1 MKTYLTD
8 ADKRAIMDN
17 QQELVNILGTKNLV
31 AGYNLISDNC
41 DYGLLADIAP
51 IFKKLSKDFDE
62 CEFTDEEVPE
72 VNKEI
77 IDFLYLL
84 PELSVELDFDTFYEN
99 YKDNDRLV
107 SFRSNLFEEG
117 LFERLLDSEELTKE
131 EKEKLISIVFN
142 ETMKE

>member
-17 QQELVNILGTKNLV
+17 QQEMVNILGTEDLV
-31 AGYNLISDNC
+31 KGYNTLISDYG
-41 DYGLLADIAP
+41 DYDLLADIAP
-51 IFKKLSKDFDE
+51 IFERLSNGCYDPV
-62 CEFTDEEVPE
+62 EEIDS

-77 IDFLYLL
+77 IDFLYML
-84 PELSVELDFDTFYEN
+84 PTISVELDLDTFRANLKSYD
-99 YKDNDRLV
+99 KLLA
-107 SFRSNLFEEG
+107 FKSNLFEEG

-131 EKEKLISIVFN
+131 EKEKIISIVFN

>member
-17 QQELVNILGTKNLV
+17 QQELVNILGTEDLV
-31 AGYNLISDNC
+31 KGYKVLVS
-41 DYGLLADIAP
+41 DYGDYNLLADIAP
-51 IFKKLSKDFDE
+51 IFERLSNGCYDPV
-62 CEFTDEEVPE
+62 EEVDN

-77 IDFLYLL
+77 QEFLYML
-84 PELSVELDFDTFYEN
+84 PEISVELDLDTFRANLKSYD
-99 YKDNDRLV
+99 KLLA
-107 SFRSNLFEEG
+107 FKSNLFEEG

>member
-17 QQELVNILGTKNLV
+17 QQEMVNILGTEDLV
-31 AGYNLISDNC
+31 KGYNTLISDYG
-41 DYGLLADIAP
+41 DYDLLVDIAP
-51 IFKKLSKDFDE
+51 IFERLSDGCYDPV
-62 CEFTDEEVPE
+62 EEVDS

-77 IDFLYLL
+77 IDFLYML
-84 PELSVELDFDTFYEN
+84 PTISVELDLDA
-99 YKDNDRLV
+99 
-107 SFRSNLFEEG
+107 FRANLKSYDKLLAFKSNLFEEG

>member
-17 QQELVNILGTKNLV
+17 QQEMVNILGTEDLV
-31 AGYNLISDNC
+31 KGYNTLISDYG
-41 DYGLLADIAP
+41 DYDLLADIAP
-51 IFKKLSKDFDE
+51 IFERLSNGCYDPVDE
-62 CEFTDEEVPE
+62 IDS

-77 IDFLYLL
+77 IDFLYML
-84 PELSVELDFDTFYEN
+84 PTISVELDLDTFRANLKSYD
-99 YKDNDRLV
+99 KLLA
-107 SFRSNLFEEG
+107 FKGNLFEEG

-131 EKEKLISIVFN
+131 EKEKIILIVFN

>member
-17 QQELVNILGTKNLV
+17 QQEMVNILGTEDLV
-31 AGYNLISDNC
+31 KGYNTLISDYG
-41 DYGLLADIAP
+41 DYDLLADIAP
-51 IFKKLSKDFDE
+51 IFERLSDGCYDPV
-62 CEFTDEEVPE
+62 EEVDS

-77 IDFLYLL
+77 IDFLYML
-84 PELSVELDFDTFYEN
+84 PTISVELDLDTFRANLKSYD
-99 YKDNDRLV
+99 KLLA
-107 SFRSNLFEEG
+107 FKSNLFEEG

-131 EKEKLISIVFN
+131 EKEKIISIVFN

>member
-17 QQELVNILGTKNLV
+17 QQEMVNILGTEDLV
-31 AGYNLISDNC
+31 KGYNTLISDYG
-41 DYGLLADIAP
+41 DYDLLADIAP
-51 IFKKLSKDFDE
+51 IFERLSDGCYDPV
-62 CEFTDEEVPE
+62 EEVDS

-77 IDFLYLL
+77 IDFLYML
-84 PELSVELDFDTFYEN
+84 PTISVELDLDTFRANLKSYD
-99 YKDNDRLV
+99 KLLA
-107 SFRSNLFEEG
+107 FKSNLFEEG